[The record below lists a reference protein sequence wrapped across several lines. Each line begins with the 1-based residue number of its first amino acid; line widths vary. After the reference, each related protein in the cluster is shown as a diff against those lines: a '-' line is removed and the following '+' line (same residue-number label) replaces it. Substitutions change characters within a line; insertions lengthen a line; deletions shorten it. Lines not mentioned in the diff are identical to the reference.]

1 MNPNPLMN
9 PSGARLVLIVSAVAV
24 AIAGIGTSIVL
35 MKPNQPTPAE
45 TTNAAKAEENKDAI
59 GALGRL
65 EPAGEIYKVAAPAT
79 GFSSRIEKLLV
90 KEGDKVKAGQP
101 LAVMD
106 NYPSLVAAA
115 RQAEAQLIEAQT
127 RLDQVR
133 AGAKQGDIRAQ
144 RAEVLQAGT
153 DLERS
158 RADLSTAEL
167 ERQKAIFEA
176 NKWEAEFKKAEWDY
190 ERYSQLRKEEAIS
203 EAELKSR
210 ELNYITTKRQFD
222 QAQKAV
228 GQAEQT
234 VQQRQ
239 QAIARANLAI
249 AKEDQRL
256 SSVAEVRPTDLKQ
269 AEAQVLVART
279 NFEKAKVELET
290 AVVKSRIDG
299 QVLVVHAKDGETVGT
314 SGIMEV
320 GRTDQMFVVAEV
332 DENYIGKVALGNKAR
347 VKSDAFQ
354 GEISGTVTEIGRQ
367 VRQNAV
373 TSADPAEKQD
383 SRIVEVK
390 IRLDDSKPVAGLTNL
405 QVKVAINP

>member
-45 TTNAAKAEENKDAI
+45 TTNVAKAEENKEAI

-65 EPAGEIYKVAAPAT
+65 EPAGEIYKVAGPAT

-279 NFEKAKVELET
+279 NFEKAKVDLET

-314 SGIMEV
+314 NGIMEV

-332 DENYIGKVALGNKAR
+332 DENYIGKVSLGNKAK

-354 GEISGTVTEIGRQ
+354 GEITGTVTEIGRQ
-367 VRQNAV
+367 VRKNDV
-373 TSADPAEKQD
+373 TSSDPADKQD
-383 SRIVEVK
+383 ARIVEVK

>member
-1 MNPNPLMN
+1 MN
-9 PSGARLVLIVSAVAV
+9 PSGARLVLIVSVVAV
-24 AIAGIGTSIVL
+24 AIAGIGTSVVL
-35 MKPNQPTPAE
+35 MRPSQPTPTE
-45 TTNAAKAEENKDAI
+45 TTNVAKAEENKDAI

-190 ERYSQLRKEEAIS
+190 QRYSQLRKEEAIS

-299 QVLVVHAKDGETVGT
+299 QVLVIHAKDGETVGT
-314 SGIMEV
+314 NGIMEV

-332 DENYIGKVALGNKAR
+332 DENYIGKVSLGNKAKI
-347 VKSDAFQ
+347 KSDAFQ
-354 GEISGTVTEIGRQ
+354 GEITGTVTEIGRQ
-367 VRQNAV
+367 VRNNDV
-373 TSADPAEKQD
+373 TSADPADKQD
-383 SRIVEVK
+383 ARIVEVK

>member
-1 MNPNPLMN
+1 MN

-35 MKPNQPTPAE
+35 MKPNQPTPTE
-45 TTNAAKAEENKDAI
+45 TTNVAKAEENKEAI

-65 EPAGEIYKVAAPAT
+65 EPAGEIYKVAGPAT

-279 NFEKAKVELET
+279 NFEKAKVDLET

-314 SGIMEV
+314 NGIMEV

-332 DENYIGKVALGNKAR
+332 DENYIGKVSLGNKAK

-354 GEISGTVTEIGRQ
+354 GEITGTVTEIGRQ
-367 VRQNAV
+367 VRKNDV
-373 TSADPAEKQD
+373 TSSDPADKQD
-383 SRIVEVK
+383 ARIVEVK